1 MTAPRDPDS
10 ILTTITPAQRVPSIG
25 TQLTMPA
32 GAGDWAPSCCPHCGF
47 TGRDHRHSLP
57 PVRPTIE
64 RAPQPLNL
72 WDTSADSIPE
82 TWSL

>member
-10 ILTTITPAQRVPSIG
+10 ILTAITPAQRVPSIG
-25 TQLTMPA
+25 RQLTLEPDPEPRPMRPMFAPA
-32 GAGDWAPSCCPHCGF
+32 AI
-47 TGRDHRHSLP
+47 TT
-57 PVRPTIE
+57 RPETM
-64 RAPQPLNL
+64 NL